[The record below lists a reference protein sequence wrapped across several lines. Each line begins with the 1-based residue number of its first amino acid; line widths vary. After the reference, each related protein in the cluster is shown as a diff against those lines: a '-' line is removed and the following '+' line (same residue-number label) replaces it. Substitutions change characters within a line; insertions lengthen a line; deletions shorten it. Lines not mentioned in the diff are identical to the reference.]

1 MKKLTPAQLKALK
14 VFAAGKCHTGPG
26 SVKVTVSLQ
35 EKGLVDGCYKI
46 TDAGRAALEV
56 AL

>member
-1 MKKLTPAQLKALK
+1 MKLTPAQIKALK
-14 VFAAGKCHTGPG
+14 VFAAGQCHTGPG

-46 TDAGRAALEV
+46 TEAGRELV
-56 AL
+56 KV